1 MPAHVFAQLLESDI
15 LGAEAV
21 GRFRAIIAREGVDLA
36 AMLTPGAQL
45 PIRWFREAY
54 PALDADQAA
63 SIGYFSG
70 EQARLTS
77 YSLLS
82 LPLVSAGSVSEVMR
96 LLAFMPLIS
105 NVISA
110 RFLEQ
115 DDAVLVMLSVDSGD
129 PLLDRIPV
137 FYSAAALV
145 HLLRML
151 SSDPLN
157 LSIYLTGPAPAAL
170 RNHPEVIAGRLHFDA
185 PVNLIRV
192 PRATLAAV
200 CRFSDP
206 IAYES
211 ALAGLQT
218 MLDARGR
225 QDDIASHVRQLL
237 DEGPGLQKIDQIA
250 DMLNLSVSTLK
261 RRLAECGTSFSALL
275 EGVLRDRARLMLLDA
290 SMTLDDISASLG
302 YSDLAN
308 FSHAFKRWTGRTPGA
323 FRRDAVLQGA
333 AR

>member
-15 LGAEAV
+15 LGDEAV
-21 GRFRAIIAREGVDLA
+21 ANFRAILAREGVDLA

-54 PALDADQAA
+54 PALNSDQAA
-63 SIGYFSG
+63 AIGYFAG

-105 NVISA
+105 NVIRA
-110 RFLEQ
+110 RFLER

-129 PLLDRIPV
+129 ALLDRIPV

-145 HLLRML
+145 HLLRLL
-151 SSDPLN
+151 SGESPE
-157 LSIYLTGPAPAAL
+157 LSIHIAGSAPPAL
-170 RNHPEVIAGRLHFDA
+170 RDHPEVQAGRLHFDA
-185 PVNLIRV
+185 PMNYIRV
-192 PRATLAAV
+192 PRDTLASV

-206 IAYES
+206 IAYQNAVAS
-211 ALAGLQT
+211 LQA
-218 MLDARGR
+218 MLDARSR
-225 QDDIASHVRQLL
+225 PDDLAGQVRRLL
-237 DEGPGLQKIDQIA
+237 DDGPGLQRIDQIA
-250 DMLNLSVSTLK
+250 AALNLSVSTLK
-261 RRLAECGTSFSALL
+261 RRLAESGTSFSALL
-275 EGVLRDRARLMLLDA
+275 EATLSDRARLMLMDA
-290 SMTLDDISASLG
+290 GLTLDSIAAALG

-308 FSHAFKRWTGRTPGA
+308 FSHAFKRWTGLAPGQ
-323 FRRDAVLQGA
+323 FRRHHQRTAD
-333 AR
+333 